1 MISIIN
7 LFIFKI
13 NMNNRLFKE
22 SVIYGNLEV
31 IYSERTIKKI
41 NLVEFHK
48 QIKEFEFNQESI
60 FRFRANLNYII
71 NYNDIS
77 IFTNI
82 EKAEIILAIFDF
94 MINSN
99 QFDQDKLD
107 EITIDDTI
115 KLVICQIIYSF
126 DFKVSQYIDVYQQVD
141 TIKKKLTMKYSKII
155 DFVEKN
161 SIIFDHYT
169 PFEENIWTSSW
180 KVIFGDKSKILKNI
194 DTYLDNIF
202 IYNNIKFNS
211 SMQDEIKVLN
221 KRIQYL
227 KDNTVEY
234 YHIYIKDCVEVL
246 TERIFNTFPL
256 QIVYND
262 YLDLIKSHNDVYKP
276 EIFKFLKLEDI
287 NENNWVFIILP
298 NFIVAY
304 LLGYPV
310 ISSDVP
316 SIKNMCNRIKNFNQ
330 ETYFNDIALNINK
343 KLLLLLSH
351 EIPFGNGIDEDE
363 NITDVLYERVIDY
376 NYDDT
381 FMIFDNGTTFVFTC
395 PEYKRLR
402 TNEKNPYNSTQL
414 SRIQPMITNQ
424 KIKNKF
430 IRYLYNRG
438 VKVQLISTMYNN
450 FQELKNCLKEEF
462 KEEKNELISSDF
474 TYDSIIHNPIFQMVI
489 NGDIFGNI

>member
-1 MISIIN
+1 
-7 LFIFKI
+7 
-13 NMNNRLFKE
+13 MNNRLFKE
-22 SVIYGNLEV
+22 TILYGNLKI
-31 IYSERTIKKI
+31 IYSERTIKKV
-41 NLVEFHK
+41 NFAEFYK
-48 QIKEFEFNQESI
+48 QIKNFKFDQENI
-60 FRFRANLNYII
+60 FRFMINI
-71 NYNDIS
+71 NYVINFNDVNILN
-77 IFTNI
+77 NI

-94 MINSN
+94 MIKANH
-99 QFDQDKLD
+99 FEQDRLD
-107 EITIDDTI
+107 TITIDDTI
-115 KLVICQIIYSF
+115 KLVICHIIYSF
-126 DFKVSQYIDVYQQVD
+126 NFKVSQYVGIYKTAE
-141 TIKKKLTMKYSKII
+141 TIKKKLMIKYSKII
-155 DFVEKN
+155 EFIEKN
-161 SIIFDHYT
+161 TIIFDHFS

-180 KVIFGDKSKILKNI
+180 KIFFGEKNKILKHV

-202 IYNNIKFNS
+202 VYNNIKFS
-211 SMQDEIKVLN
+211 GAMQNEIKILN

-227 KDNTVEY
+227 KDNTIEY

-262 YLDLIKSHNDVYKP
+262 YLDLIKKNKEVYKP
-276 EIFKFLKLEDI
+276 DIFKYIKIEDV
-287 NENNWVFIILP
+287 NENNWIFIILP
-298 NFIVAY
+298 DFLIAY

-316 SIKNMCNRIKNFNQ
+316 SIKNMSTRIKNFNP
-330 ETYFNDIALNINK
+330 ETYFQDIAVNINQ
-343 KLLLLLSH
+343 KLLKLISH
-351 EIPFGNGIDEDE
+351 DIPFGNGIDDDE

-414 SRIQPMITNQ
+414 SRIQPMIINQ
-424 KIKNKF
+424 KTKNKF

-438 VKVQLISTMYNN
+438 LKVELISTMYNN
-450 FQELKNCLKEEF
+450 FVELKTCLKQEF
-462 KEEKNELISSDF
+462 KGEKSELVSDF

-489 NGDIFGNI
+489 QGGDFFGI